1 MDKRK
6 RASGIS
12 GGIFLIGLGILL
24 ITDWWWPGILLVI
37 GLSGGA
43 EQIFRGQM
51 ARGIGTIAFF
61 SAIPIVIAIVQSTDI
76 SWAIVGPFILIVL
89 GVITLVNTFYL
100 KDNVEQEDMFET
112 SEANDGQSF

>member
-51 ARGIGTIAFF
+51 VRGIGTIAFF

-89 GVITLVNTFYL
+89 GVITLVKTFYL

>member
-1 MDKRK
+1 MDKKK

-12 GGIFLIGLGILL
+12 GGIFLIGLGVLL
-24 ITDWWWPGILLVI
+24 LTGWWWPGILLVI

-61 SAIPIVIAIVQSTDI
+61 SAIPIVITIVQSTDI

-89 GVITLVNTFYL
+89 GVITLVKTFYL
-100 KDNVEQEDMFET
+100 KDEGEQKDTFET
-112 SEANDGQSF
+112 SEVNDEHSY